1 MSLKFQAG
9 WFNIYKLINIINH
22 KKDFDMAYTII
33 SIDVEKAFNNPVCFH
48 NKCPGENW
56 MGGNKSQ
63 PNQGNLRQTHFLS
76 GGKNEAL

>member
-1 MSLKFQAG
+1 
-9 WFNIYKLINIINH
+9 
-22 KKDFDMAYTII
+22 MAYTII